1 MEALRADIRDAIA
14 RDRAAI
20 MSRIEGMGNRL
31 TALLGDLG
39 VNWDHVDHVD
49 QKVDNLRD
57 ETRLGGRTVVDIMT
71 MVRALEGRIAKL
83 ERGPGHRPND
93 P

>member
-1 MEALRADIRDAIA
+1 
-14 RDRAAI
+14 
-20 MSRIEGMGNRL
+20 MSRMEGMENRL
-31 TALLGDLG
+31 TALLRDLG
-39 VNWDHVDHVD
+39 VNRCHVDHVD

-57 ETRLGGRTVVDIMT
+57 ETRLGGTVVEIMT

-83 ERGPGHRPND
+83 ERGVTGQRPND